1 MLANKSLSKTTMP
14 PCEAEERFRE
24 LLSYHPTHRKA
35 YEELGTEGLEAIGD
49 ETAKEMLELC
59 QLLGL

>member
-1 MLANKSLSKTTMP
+1 MVAGVSLSKITMP
-14 PCEAEERFRE
+14 PYEAEERFRE

-35 YEELGTEGLEAIGD
+35 YEELGAEGLEAIGD
-49 ETAKEMLELC
+49 ETTQKMLELC

>member
-1 MLANKSLSKTTMP
+1 MLANESVSKTTMP
-14 PCEAEERFRE
+14 LYEAEGRFRE

-35 YEELGTEGLEAIGD
+35 YEELGAEGLEAIGD
-49 ETAKEMLELC
+49 ETAQKMLELC

>member
-1 MLANKSLSKTTMP
+1 MP
-14 PCEAEERFRE
+14 PYEAEERFRE
-24 LLSYHPTHRKA
+24 LLNYHPTHRKA
-35 YEELGTEGLEAIGD
+35 YEEMGAEGLEAIGD